1 MNTKTTTNLPS
12 PSKKGAGFWPGGLV
26 WQVCCPTLSLLSA
39 LTRKPGWSLAT
50 SRRCSAENNVPAA
63 IMSGASKHARGIS
76 SSKHRPPDAVLCVS
90 PPPPRPAP
98 LPLSP
103 PRPVGASAR
112 AKKKKSPPP
121 LPSSF
126 HGEDLEVC
134 LLALILRARLAVT
147 QACSRH
153 DSHCGVCSL
162 CLRDKAASVVSPASC
177 FKHHM
182 VALWRSPS
190 SRPPLFLHLSYFPP
204 SVSFC
209 P

>member
-1 MNTKTTTNLPS
+1 MAGLLPHFVPFVRPHAEARLIPRHVQKVLGGEQCTCGYYERGESTRTRNFFIKAPS
-12 PSKKGAGFWPGGLV
+12 PGRRF
-26 WQVCCPTLSLLSA
+26 VCP
-39 LTRKPGWSLAT
+39 
-50 SRRCSAENNVPAA
+50 PA
-63 IMSGASKHARGIS
+63 
-76 SSKHRPPDAVLCVS
+76 
-90 PPPPRPAP
+90 PPRPAP

-103 PRPVGASAR
+103 PRPVGASTR
-112 AKKKKSPPP
+112 AKKKSPPP

-204 SVSFC
+204 SVSFS

>member
-1 MNTKTTTNLPS
+1 MCLP
-12 PSKKGAGFWPGGLV
+12 A
-26 WQVCCPTLSLLSA
+26 
-39 LTRKPGWSLAT
+39 
-50 SRRCSAENNVPAA
+50 
-63 IMSGASKHARGIS
+63 
-76 SSKHRPPDAVLCVS
+76 
-90 PPPPRPAP
+90 PPPPGAP
-98 LPLSP
+98 PPGSP
-103 PRPVGASAR
+103 SSCRCL
-112 AKKKKSPPP
+112 PPP

-190 SRPPLFLHLSYFPP
+190 SRPPLFLRLSYFPP
-204 SVSFC
+204 SCHSAPKQFLSILLFLSFFLSLLTTLPLFPSIPSQPELHSDGGEERGRTRIFRLQTARNRSGTTNLHSQHTVPFPRSSFSPFNLTYCC